1 MKWIKYLDK
10 RPSYNK
16 SLVVILN
23 NGNQY
28 LARFLENTEVGAFII
43 DSLSYDDYNYDMA
56 KIGKTVKYWIELPGL
71 PEEKGCDHT

>member
-1 MKWIKYLDK
+1 MKWTKYLDK
-10 RPSYNK
+10 RPPYDK

-56 KIGKTVKYWIELPGL
+56 KIGKTVKYWIELPEL
-71 PEEKGCDHT
+71 P